1 MDELLI
7 SLLREHYDAHVHEM
21 HSETFEEDM
30 LDQVRGLA
38 EIQIESSVSTEEL
51 HAALDLLRLTVPCRT
66 SLWAPAQDA
75 GEQLGRLQS
84 IPQLVQRSPE
94 WYEFRHTLVTA
105 SAIHKAHGSNAK
117 RNELIVE
124 KCDPAIGVQSLS
136 MEGARH
142 WGVKYEAVSVLY
154 YSHTYHTKVAEFGCL
169 RHPTVSFLGAS
180 PDGINVDPTSDRF
193 GRMLEIK
200 NPVSR
205 EITGVPKEEYW
216 IQVQVQMAVCG
227 LKSCDFLETRF
238 VEYAS
243 RAEFDEDGTFCLT
256 KAGQPKGIVLCVAK
270 SDTTHYLYPS
280 FQCSLEEYEEWE
292 AEQLKEC
299 EWLSTFYWKL
309 DDVLC
314 TVIEYNDAWFQ
325 ASLPLYYELW
335 SIIEKERENGAWRE
349 RLPKKRQAAKRDPSP
364 TKLSYSFNMVSSSC
378 TDS

>member
-1 MDELLI
+1 
-7 SLLREHYDAHVHEM
+7 
-21 HSETFEEDM
+21 
-30 LDQVRGLA
+30 
-38 EIQIESSVSTEEL
+38 
-51 HAALDLLRLTVPCRT
+51 
-66 SLWAPAQDA
+66 
-75 GEQLGRLQS
+75 
-84 IPQLVQRSPE
+84 
-94 WYEFRHTLVTA
+94 LVTA

-124 KCDPAIGVQSLS
+124 KCDPAIGVQSVS

-154 YSHTYHTKVAEFGCL
+154 YSHTYNTKVAEFGCL

-180 PDGINVDPTSDRF
+180 PDGINVDPSSDRF

-238 VEYAS
+238 VEYSS
-243 RAEFDEDGTFCLT
+243 RADFDEDGTFVLT
-256 KAGQPKGIVLCVAK
+256 KSEQPKGIVLCVVK
-270 SDTTHYLYPS
+270 GETTQYLYPP
-280 FQCSLEEYEEWE
+280 FQCSIEEYEEWE
-292 AEQLKEC
+292 AEQLKEY

-364 TKLSYSFNMVSSSC
+364 TKSSYSFNMVSNSC